1 MTPGFG
7 QNGTMGGAG
16 LNSQNTWNPGGGGM
30 NYSPPPSPNY
40 GSNAQGNFS
49 QDFGLNQGGG
59 ASGGGFPGSSYNP
72 MMRSNG
78 ASTMAAM
85 QQQLGRQQQ
94 LQSNPYSQQL
104 AMLAPY
110 GATEIKMNPDGT
122 PNWDYYTKGGPGSF
136 FESLNADQRNRWTQQ
151 HMGQMLGT
159 LNNGGGPLT
168 TLGGTQADF
177 DQRRQESQR
186 VRTAAF
192 GANFMGN
199 PANLGPE
206 LMASPW
212 GQQWGNAN
220 PQALMGEYERLMREI
235 GVSNKPEDQMQL
247 SAIQALYQRYVD
259 RARAGENIQLPQPS
273 QDFWSLPAGAGSP
286 GRIPNV

>member
-1 MTPGFG
+1 MAGWNWGGGGRQPAMGGGNYQSFWGGRPTAQPTPQPTTNPVGGGSGTAWEQGIAGAPPPGGAMGGVGATIGRPPPGQGGPTGWMTPGFG

-16 LNSQNTWNPGGGGM
+16 LNSQNTWNPAGPQTGGLDPYTLNGGPQPF
-30 NYSPPPSPNY
+30 NSGTNLRPPSPNY

-110 GATEIKMNPDGT
+110 GATEIKMNPELGLLHQG
-122 PNWDYYTKGGPGSF
+122 WPG
-136 FESLNADQRNRWTQQ
+136 
-151 HMGQMLGT
+151 
-159 LNNGGGPLT
+159 
-168 TLGGTQADF
+168 
-177 DQRRQESQR
+177 
-186 VRTAAF
+186 
-192 GANFMGN
+192 
-199 PANLGPE
+199 E
-206 LMASPW
+206 L
-212 GQQWGNAN
+212 
-220 PQALMGEYERLMREI
+220 L
-235 GVSNKPEDQMQL
+235 
-247 SAIQALYQRYVD
+247 
-259 RARAGENIQLPQPS
+259 
-273 QDFWSLPAGAGSP
+273 
-286 GRIPNV
+286 RIPQC